1 MNKLWSS
8 ICHHAQARPK
18 DVAILTF
25 SKRLE
30 NSLTWRQLHDQA
42 QSLVTRLRTDNIK
55 LLALQAENSPAW
67 IVADIACSSAGIV
80 VLPLPSFFS
89 QGQVQHA
96 LTSLRVDAVLTDQA
110 DALLRS
116 TGEQFSVLEKLAGLS
131 YLLAKDQAQDGTS
144 NAALIPPYTQKITFT
159 SGSTGTPKGVCL
171 SADNQQA
178 VTNSL
183 LDVTQSCAIERHLC
197 VLPLATLLENI
208 AGVHAP
214 LRRGAQI
221 VVADEESLGFNG
233 ASGFALHA
241 FLDVLSR
248 CRPNS
253 MILIPQL
260 LEALVM
266 SCDAGW
272 QLPDSLQFIAVGGAT
287 VSPCLLERAWAHGLP
302 VYEGYGLSE
311 CASVVTLNTPL
322 ARKNGTL
329 GQVLKHT
336 RVEIEDGEIIVNGPS
351 FLGYVGDKASW
362 SQDAPSTRIATGD
375 LGYFD
380 AEGFLHYQGR
390 RKHVLVS
397 SFGRNIS
404 PEWVE
409 AELGAEAEIGQC
421 FVFGDSRPYCVA
433 LIAPRAGAV
442 TDAMIDAALERV
454 NAKLPSYARI
464 VRWHHLAR
472 PLSRGTGL
480 ETDLMTS
487 NGRARR
493 AQIEMQ
499 FQIELAEL
507 YKDCSTIET
516 TTAVEKAET

>member
-8 ICHHAQARPK
+8 ICHHAKTKPNE
-18 DVAILTF
+18 VAILIF
-25 SKRLE
+25 KKQME
-30 NSLTWRQLHDQA
+30 NALTWLQLHDQA
-42 QSLVTRLRTDNIK
+42 LALATRLRSDSIRV
-55 LLALQAENSPAW
+55 LALQAENSPAW
-67 IVADIACSSAGIV
+67 IVADIACSYLGIV
-80 VLPLPSFFS
+80 SLPLPSFFS
-89 QGQVQHA
+89 SAQVQHA
-96 LTSLRVDAVLTDQA
+96 LRSVYVDAVLTDQA
-110 DALLRS
+110 DVLLSS
-116 TGEQFSVLEKLAGLS
+116 TGEQFSGGETLAGLS
-131 YLLAKDQAQDGTS
+131 YLRATEPDSNRKS
-144 NAALIPPYTQKITFT
+144 NAAQIPAYTQKITFT

-171 SADNQQA
+171 SAENQQA
-178 VTNSL
+178 VTSSL
-183 LDVTQSCAIERHLC
+183 LDVTQTCAIERHLC
-197 VLPLATLLENI
+197 VLPLATLLENV

-253 MILIPQL
+253 LILIPQL

-272 QLPDSLQFIAVGGAT
+272 KLPDSLAFIAVGGAT
-287 VSPCLLERAWAHGLP
+287 VSPSLLERAWAHGLP

-311 CASVVTLNTPL
+311 CASVVTLNSPL

-336 RVEIEDGEIIVNGPS
+336 RVEIEDGEIIVNGPG
-351 FLGYVGDKASW
+351 FLGYVGDPTSW
-362 SQDAPSTRIATGD
+362 TQDPATIRVETGD

-380 AEGFLHYQGR
+380 EEGFLHYQGR
-390 RKHVLVS
+390 SKNVLVS

-433 LIAPRAGAV
+433 LIAARAASLSV
-442 TDAMIDAALERV
+442 AMIDAAVARV
-454 NAKLPSYARI
+454 NAKLPSYAR
-464 VRWHHLAR
+464 VMQWHRLAQ
-472 PLSRGTGL
+472 PLPRGTGL
-480 ETDLMTS
+480 DTDLMTS

-493 AQIEMQ
+493 VQIEAQ
-499 FQIELAEL
+499 YREELAQL
-507 YKDCSTIET
+507 YNDFNTID
-516 TTAVEKAET
+516 AKSVAN

>member
-8 ICHHAQARPK
+8 ICHYAQTKPNE
-18 DVAILTF
+18 VAILTF
-25 SKRLE
+25 KTQLE
-30 NSLTWRQLHDQA
+30 NALTWRQLHDQA
-42 QSLVTRLRTDNIK
+42 QALATRLRNDKINS
-55 LLALQAENSPAW
+55 LALQAENSPAW
-67 IVADIACSSAGIV
+67 IVADIACSFSGIV
-80 VLPLPSFFS
+80 IIPLPGFFS
-89 QGQVQHA
+89 SGQVQHA
-96 LTSLRVDAVLTDQA
+96 LTSLRVDAVLTDRA
-110 DALLRS
+110 AALLGS
-116 TGEQFSVLEKLAGLS
+116 TGEQFTDIEELAGLR
-131 YLLAKDQAQDGTS
+131 YLLANDAAQCRDN
-144 NAALIPPYTQKITFT
+144 NAALVPPNTQKITFT

-171 SADNQQA
+171 SAENQQA
-178 VTNSL
+178 VTSSL
-183 LDVTQSCAIERHLC
+183 LDVTQSCAIARHLC

-221 VVADEESLGFNG
+221 VVADEKSLGFNG

-272 QLPDSLQFIAVGGAT
+272 QLPDSLKFIAVGGAT
-287 VSPCLLERAWAHGLP
+287 VSPSLLDRAWSHGLP

-311 CASVVTLNTPL
+311 CASVVTLNSPS
-322 ARKNGTL
+322 ARKNGSL
-329 GQVLKHT
+329 GQVLNHT
-336 RVEIEDGEIIVNGPS
+336 SVEIEDGQIIVNGPS
-351 FLGYVGDKASW
+351 FLGYVGDTASW
-362 SQDAPSTRIATGD
+362 AHDAATSRIATGD

-380 AEGFLHYQGR
+380 EERFLHYRGR
-390 RKHVLVS
+390 RKNVLVS

-433 LIAPRAGAV
+433 LIASRTPAV
-442 TDAMIDAALERV
+442 TDAMIAAALARV
-454 NAKLPSYARI
+454 NAKLPSYAR
-464 VRWHHLAR
+464 VMRWHRLAH
-472 PLSRGTGL
+472 PFARGSGL

-493 AQIEMQ
+493 VQIETRYQ
-499 FQIELAEL
+499 RELARL
-507 YKDCSTIET
+507 YTDNSTIE
-516 TTAVEKAET
+516 A